1 MSSASSMPSKTLM
14 SLAPLARSSGL
25 ALGSPPLAPSCPESA
40 AFRLLA
46 SSLERRL
53 RSTALIAAMLMRGL
67 GIRTQQVKQAMRR
80 EEEPHTQLRRARC
93 EEREV

>member
-1 MSSASSMPSKTLM
+1 MPSKTLI

-40 AFRLLA
+40 ALRLL

-53 RSTALIAAMLMRGL
+53 RSTALIAAMLIRGL
-67 GIRTQQVKQAMRR
+67 GIGQDGR
-80 EEEPHTQLRRARC
+80 LC
-93 EEREV
+93 ELV